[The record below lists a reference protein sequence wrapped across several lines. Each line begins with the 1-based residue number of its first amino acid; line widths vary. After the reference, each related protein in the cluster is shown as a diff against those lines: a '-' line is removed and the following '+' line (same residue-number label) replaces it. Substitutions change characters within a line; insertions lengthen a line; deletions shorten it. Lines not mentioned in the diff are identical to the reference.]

1 MAFRLRRPVSASL
14 RYKLLLLVLFPIL
27 VVMPVALWVAISW
40 ADQFTS
46 AQLLRKVNTDLAVA
60 HNQFARIQRDHLAE
74 LQSLADS
81 YTFRTAFSHAD
92 RSVIGQELE
101 GLRQKAGFDFL
112 HLTDRRG
119 RWLFVRDDPGGPQ
132 ASKPSLQREKVLATG
147 HPSAGVEVFN
157 HQDLE
162 RESPLL
168 AQKASMWLVHTPDA
182 ALPEE
187 KTETRGLVLRMIYP
201 VKVAGRGVVALL
213 DGGVLLNRNFRF
225 VDAIRELVYGPDS
238 MPSGGRGAV
247 TVFLG
252 GVRVSTNVPHQQSKG
267 ERALGTG
274 VSKAILTRVLGKGQK
289 WVGRSFVVND
299 WYISAY
305 RPIVDVNGR
314 RVGMLNTEVLEAPF
328 RTPYYRALVGL
339 VAMLLLAALLGA
351 VLAIR
356 GAKSIFR
363 PIELMTA
370 VVRAE
375 QAGEKRRIGPLPARD
390 EIGELAR
397 QFDAMLDLLQA
408 RNEQIRAAAGQLEIK
423 VQERTAQLQEKNRRL
438 ERTVEL
444 LRHTRRQLVTAEKLA
459 ALGELTAGV
468 AHEINNP
475 TAVILGNMDLIVAEL
490 GDRAEPVRTEIELI
504 IEQVYRIR
512 SILDQLLRYSR
523 SRPDE
528 GGFEPVDVNAVVEN
542 TLALVNHEL
551 RTKQLEVNARLEAVT
566 RVQIRPQEL
575 QQVLVNLLVNAAHAS
590 RPRGRIDVTTREWA
604 AQGVVLSVQDYGCGI
619 PASRLDKVFDPF
631 FTTTA
636 KGTGLGLSVSYGLIR
651 HYGGQITVASEEG
664 AWTRF
669 EVFVRRQP
677 VYTDDEEALM
687 ERYAGTP

>member
-1 MAFRLRRPVSASL
+1 
-14 RYKLLLLVLFPIL
+14 
-27 VVMPVALWVAISW
+27 
-40 ADQFTS
+40 
-46 AQLLRKVNTDLAVA
+46 
-60 HNQFARIQRDHLAE
+60 
-74 LQSLADS
+74 
-81 YTFRTAFSHAD
+81 
-92 RSVIGQELE
+92 
-101 GLRQKAGFDFL
+101 
-112 HLTDRRG
+112 
-119 RWLFVRDDPGGPQ
+119 
-132 ASKPSLQREKVLATG
+132 
-147 HPSAGVEVFN
+147 
-157 HQDLE
+157 
-162 RESPLL
+162 
-168 AQKASMWLVHTPDA
+168 
-182 ALPEE
+182 
-187 KTETRGLVLRMIYP
+187 
-201 VKVAGRGVVALL
+201 
-213 DGGVLLNRNFRF
+213 
-225 VDAIRELVYGPDS
+225 
-238 MPSGGRGAV
+238 
-247 TVFLG
+247 
-252 GVRVSTNVPHQQSKG
+252 
-267 ERALGTG
+267 
-274 VSKAILTRVLGKGQK
+274 
-289 WVGRSFVVND
+289 
-299 WYISAY
+299 
-305 RPIVDVNGR
+305 
-314 RVGMLNTEVLEAPF
+314 MLNTEVLEAPF